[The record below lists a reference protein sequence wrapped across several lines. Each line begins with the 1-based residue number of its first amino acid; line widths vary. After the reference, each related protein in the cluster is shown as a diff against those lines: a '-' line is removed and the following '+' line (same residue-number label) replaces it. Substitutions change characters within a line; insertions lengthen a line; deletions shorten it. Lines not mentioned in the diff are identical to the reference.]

1 MAVRQTL
8 MVPDANSGWATKSTV
23 SDMLRVVLTE
33 GDKIER
39 ALKVYKRK
47 CNNTKQTQQL
57 RERQEYRKPSEIARR
72 QRLKARY
79 SQKLRNEEE

>member
-1 MAVRQTL
+1 MG
-8 MVPDANSGWATKSTV
+8 DKEYI

-47 CNNTKQTQQL
+47 CNSTKQTQEL
-57 RERQEYRKPSEIARR
+57 RERQEFRKPSEIARR

-79 SQKLRNEEE
+79 IQRLRNEEE